1 MADISKLEQQ
11 ANLLFDNV
19 AGWESSTLQRIGK
32 RIGKYGKMSIADVKA
47 INNIAIVKQ
56 DMEAI
61 TKELAKVTVY
71 NISQIEQM
79 YGELLEEQHL
89 ANQPLY
95 DYRGKT
101 FVPFAENREL
111 QAIARAYA
119 KTTGET
125 MINLAKTKALC
136 VLGAN
141 GKPIGM
147 QKYYTDVLDKAV
159 MQVTTGATD
168 FHTAM
173 RDSIIELGGSG
184 VRVDYGGGVT
194 RRLDT
199 VVRQNLLWG
208 AKQASTEYNT
218 MIGEE
223 LGCDGI
229 EVDWHS
235 NPRPSHEF
243 MQGKQYVLGKARTI
257 NGIHFE
263 SADEALER
271 LQDYGCLHYKTPII
285 CGISE
290 PRYSPEELKRL
301 NEQNAKRYA
310 IDGKEYSGYE
320 VTQMQRRLESSVRN
334 EKTTRDLAKVSG
346 DNALVKRC
354 NERIKAY
361 QGKYNEISEITG
373 IQGDKKRTSV
383 PRSTATVK
391 SATLTK
397 VEPPKQKAEEQ
408 KFKVAQGKDLSGK
421 IDYSKGDYD
430 FDIEKAMKEQ
440 GFDGLPRVVSDE
452 EFEEALKKS
461 NFYAERTY
469 CAPTQEVLDAYRDQ
483 LYNGKWYVDCSE
495 GGSQYGKGMYCAAR
509 YENGKYIIPKD
520 NKIGWEMSHYQEI
533 GASKGNNFAYT
544 EGITLTEDAK
554 IFELP
559 HDKKAYEYISD
570 AYSNNY
576 MLTHATPAQRET
588 VEKLVSVREKIN
600 NLTWKETRDFI
611 DGLYEE
617 ADRYYSQLTDLSK
630 EATKAMQYTSQGSKY
645 PKMKDAGTLA
655 AEMGYDAINA
665 VGHGESGSYTVIL
678 NRTKCIFR
686 KGGSRY
692 GN

>member
-1 MADISKLEQQ
+1 MNCLADISKLEQQ
-11 ANLLFDNV
+11 ADLLFQNV
-19 AGWESSTLQRIGK
+19 AGWEQHTLQRIGK
-32 RIGKYGKMSIADVKA
+32 RIGKYGKMSLADVKA
-47 INNIAIVKQ
+47 INNIAVVKQ
-56 DMEAI
+56 DMDAI
-61 TKELAKVTVY
+61 TKELAKVTGY

-136 VLGAN
+136 VMGAN

-208 AKQASTEYNT
+208 AKQASVEYNE

-223 LGCDGI
+223 LGADGI
-229 EVDWHS
+229 EVDFHS

-271 LQDYGCLHYKTPII
+271 LEDYGCLHYRTPII
-285 CGISE
+285 CGVSE

-301 NEQNAKRYA
+301 NEQNAKRYT
-310 IDGKEYSGYE
+310 IDGKEYSVYDI
-320 VTQMQRRLESSVRN
+320 TQMQRRLESSVRN
-334 EKTTRDLAKVSG
+334 EKTTRELAKSSG

-361 QGKYNEISEITG
+361 QTKYNEISEITG
-373 IQGDKKRTSV
+373 IQGDKKRMSIPRGTASV
-383 PRSTATVK
+383 KGATPPPKKVNVMADKKIAYDDAQKIVGKYGDK
-391 SATLTK
+391 SSMMLFGNDEDLARYTELMQK
-397 VEPPKQKAEEQ
+397 AKGYEPPKPKI
-408 KFKVAQGKDLSGK
+408 
-421 IDYSKGDYD
+421 IDYKEQITKNVDSLSPSRITPKIITKAQEDAISSYSRTGYTDINNYLRFGNVPKQMPKSQMLQYVDDLNALLDANPLQEEIFVKRGINTRALEQMLGTETITDASAVGKVITDKGFMSTTPYKMGGFGGNTQLFIKCPKGTKGTYIADWCANPAEKE
-430 FDIEKAMKEQ
+430 FLIAPNQKMIVRKIEKEM
-440 GFDGLPRVVSDE
+440 VWDE
-452 EFEEALKKS
+452 PHYKVF
-461 NFYAERTY
+461 
-469 CAPTQEVLDAYRDQ
+469 
-483 LYNGKWYVDCSE
+483 VDIIT
-495 GGSQYGKGMYCAAR
+495 GG
-509 YENGKYIIPKD
+509 
-520 NKIGWEMSHYQEI
+520 
-533 GASKGNNFAYT
+533 
-544 EGITLTEDAK
+544 
-554 IFELP
+554 
-559 HDKKAYEYISD
+559 
-570 AYSNNY
+570 
-576 MLTHATPAQRET
+576 
-588 VEKLVSVREKIN
+588 
-600 NLTWKETRDFI
+600 
-611 DGLYEE
+611 
-617 ADRYYSQLTDLSK
+617 
-630 EATKAMQYTSQGSKY
+630 
-645 PKMKDAGTLA
+645 
-655 AEMGYDAINA
+655 
-665 VGHGESGSYTVIL
+665 
-678 NRTKCIFR
+678 
-686 KGGSRY
+686 
-692 GN
+692 

>member
-1 MADISKLEQQ
+1 MADISRLEEQ
-11 ANLLFDNV
+11 ANLLMNNV
-19 AGWESSTLQRIGK
+19 SGWEQNVLTRIGK
-32 RIGKYGKMSIADVKA
+32 RIKKYGKLSLADVKS
-47 INNIAIVKQ
+47 INNIATVKQ

-61 TKELAKVTVY
+61 TKELAKVTGY

-111 QAIARAYA
+111 QAIVRAYA

-136 VLGAN
+136 IMGAN

-147 QKYYTDVLDKAV
+147 QKYYTDILDKAV
-159 MQVTTGATD
+159 MQVTTGSTD

-229 EVDWHS
+229 EVDFHS

-257 NGIHFE
+257 NGVYFE

-290 PRYSPEELKRL
+290 PRYSAEELKRL
-301 NEQNAKRYA
+301 NEQNAKRYT

-320 VTQMQRRLESSVRN
+320 VTQMQRRLESAVR
-334 EKTTRDLAKVSG
+334 EQKTIRDTAKASG
-346 DNALVKRC
+346 DNILARRC
-354 NERIKAY
+354 NERIKVY
-361 QGKYNEISEITG
+361 QNKYNEIFETTG
-373 IQGDKKRTSV
+373 IAKQPKRMSV
-383 PRSTATVK
+383 PKSKNVLTNNTSGSIIKENNTNPITTITDNAISKVPKVSVDGFTDEQNIFIQNQHKDLLKYARDNNNNKEVAFVFRKDLADRVVFIGSDDVIDFGNGLDGKGDNLFVMHNHPRNSSFSKTDLDEFINNNNIKTLSIVK
-391 SATLTK
+391 NNGEVEIITK
-397 VEPPKQKAEEQ
+397 SEKYSQREAYLYKERYKRKIAPNKTDAEYDKMVQ
-408 KFKVAQGKDLSGK
+408 KFLS
-421 IDYSKGDYD
+421 YC
-430 FDIEKAMKEQ
+430 
-440 GFDGLPRVVSDE
+440 
-452 EFEEALKKS
+452 
-461 NFYAERTY
+461 ER
-469 CAPTQEVLDAYRDQ
+469 
-483 LYNGKWYVDCSE
+483 
-495 GGSQYGKGMYCAAR
+495 
-509 YENGKYIIPKD
+509 ENIIRWIK
-520 NKIGWEMSHYQEI
+520 
-533 GASKGNNFAYT
+533 
-544 EGITLTEDAK
+544 
-554 IFELP
+554 
-559 HDKKAYEYISD
+559 
-570 AYSNNY
+570 
-576 MLTHATPAQRET
+576 
-588 VEKLVSVREKIN
+588 
-600 NLTWKETRDFI
+600 
-611 DGLYEE
+611 
-617 ADRYYSQLTDLSK
+617 
-630 EATKAMQYTSQGSKY
+630 
-645 PKMKDAGTLA
+645 
-655 AEMGYDAINA
+655 
-665 VGHGESGSYTVIL
+665 
-678 NRTKCIFR
+678 
-686 KGGSRY
+686 
-692 GN
+692 

>member
-11 ANLLFDNV
+11 ANLLFNNV
-19 AGWESSTLQRIGK
+19 AGWEQSTLQRIGK
-32 RIGKYGKMSIADVKA
+32 RIGKYGKMSLADVKA
-47 INNIAIVKQ
+47 INNIAAVKQ

-61 TKELAKVTVY
+61 TKEFAKVTSY

-79 YGELLEEQHL
+79 YAELLEEQHL

-101 FVPFAENREL
+101 FVPFKDNREL

-147 QKYYTDVLDKAV
+147 QRYYTDVLDKAV

-229 EVDWHS
+229 EVDFHA

-271 LQDYGCLHYKTPII
+271 LQDYGCLHYRTPII

-301 NEQNAKRYA
+301 NEQNARTFE
-310 IDGKEYSGYE
+310 IDGKTVTGYE
-320 VTQMQRRLESSVRN
+320 ATQMQRRLETAVRN
-334 EKTTRDLAKVSG
+334 EKTKRELARASG

-361 QGKYNEISEITG
+361 QDKYAEISEITK
-373 IQGDKKRTSV
+373 IPEDKKRMSI
-383 PRSTATVK
+383 PRK
-391 SATLTK
+391 
-397 VEPPKQKAEEQ
+397 PK
-408 KFKVAQGKDLSGK
+408 
-421 IDYSKGDYD
+421 
-430 FDIEKAMKEQ
+430 
-440 GFDGLPRVVSDE
+440 
-452 EFEEALKKS
+452 
-461 NFYAERTY
+461 T
-469 CAPTQEVLDAYRDQ
+469 
-483 LYNGKWYVDCSE
+483 
-495 GGSQYGKGMYCAAR
+495 
-509 YENGKYIIPKD
+509 
-520 NKIGWEMSHYQEI
+520 
-533 GASKGNNFAYT
+533 
-544 EGITLTEDAK
+544 
-554 IFELP
+554 
-559 HDKKAYEYISD
+559 
-570 AYSNNY
+570 
-576 MLTHATPAQRET
+576 
-588 VEKLVSVREKIN
+588 
-600 NLTWKETRDFI
+600 
-611 DGLYEE
+611 
-617 ADRYYSQLTDLSK
+617 
-630 EATKAMQYTSQGSKY
+630 
-645 PKMKDAGTLA
+645 
-655 AEMGYDAINA
+655 
-665 VGHGESGSYTVIL
+665 
-678 NRTKCIFR
+678 
-686 KGGSRY
+686 
-692 GN
+692 

>member
-11 ANLLFDNV
+11 ADLLMQNIM
-19 AGWESSTLQRIGK
+19 GWENSTLQRIGK
-32 RIGKYGKMSIADVKA
+32 RIKKYGKLSLADVKS
-47 INNIAIVKQ
+47 INNIATVKQ

-61 TKELAKVTVY
+61 TKELAKVTGY

-95 DYRGKT
+95 DYRGKK

-147 QKYYTDVLDKAV
+147 QKYYTDVIDKAV

-218 MIGEE
+218 MIGDE

-235 NPRPSHEF
+235 NPRPSHAF

-271 LQDYGCLHYKTPII
+271 LQDYGCLHYRTPII

-301 NEQNAKRYA
+301 NDQNAKRYT

-320 VTQMQRRLESSVRN
+320 ITQMQRRLESSVRN

-346 DNALVKRC
+346 DNVLVKRC

-361 QGKYNEISEITG
+361 QTKYNEISEITG
-373 IQGDKKRTSV
+373 IQGDKKRMSV
-383 PRSTATVK
+383 PRGTASVK
-391 SATLTK
+391 GAITTPKK
-397 VEPPKQKAEEQ
+397 VDVMAEKKIAYDDAQKIIGKYGSQSEMMLFGSSEDMQRYSELMQKAKGYEPPKPKIVDYKEQITKNVGGLSPSRITPKTITKAQEDAISSYSRTGYTDINNYLRFGTVPKQMPKSQMLQYVDDLNALLDANPLQEEIFVKRGINTRALEQMLGTETITDASAVGKVITDKGFMSTTPYKMGGFGGNTQLFIKCPKGTKGTYIADWCANPAEKEFLIAPNQKMIVR
-408 KFKVAQGKDLSGK
+408 K
-421 IDYSKGDYD
+421 
-430 FDIEKAMKEQ
+430 IEKEM
-440 GFDGLPRVVSDE
+440 VWDE
-452 EFEEALKKS
+452 PHYKVF
-461 NFYAERTY
+461 
-469 CAPTQEVLDAYRDQ
+469 
-483 LYNGKWYVDCSE
+483 VDIIT
-495 GGSQYGKGMYCAAR
+495 GG
-509 YENGKYIIPKD
+509 
-520 NKIGWEMSHYQEI
+520 
-533 GASKGNNFAYT
+533 
-544 EGITLTEDAK
+544 
-554 IFELP
+554 
-559 HDKKAYEYISD
+559 
-570 AYSNNY
+570 
-576 MLTHATPAQRET
+576 
-588 VEKLVSVREKIN
+588 
-600 NLTWKETRDFI
+600 
-611 DGLYEE
+611 
-617 ADRYYSQLTDLSK
+617 
-630 EATKAMQYTSQGSKY
+630 
-645 PKMKDAGTLA
+645 
-655 AEMGYDAINA
+655 
-665 VGHGESGSYTVIL
+665 
-678 NRTKCIFR
+678 
-686 KGGSRY
+686 
-692 GN
+692 